1 MADDDRAASFVLRQ
15 PTYCTF
21 IQQHVVSQLPSK
33 PNSVRL
39 ITLIAALGG
48 FISPIAALAWG
59 ADGHRVVAELAGSK
73 LSATARSEAVRLLS
87 LEQGATLASVS
98 TWADKVRS
106 PGSGPLHYVNLPE
119 GDCIYSRHRDCPEGR
134 CVIEAIKAQ
143 LAILKSRAPDAERL
157 AALKWVIHLVGDVHQ
172 PLHVG
177 TASDKGGNLY
187 QVRIGNRGS
196 NLHAAW
202 DTELVK
208 SRSGGYA
215 QLLKDVTTTLA
226 LAPVRTDPAAWA
238 AESCGVRQ
246 RAGFYPKDRM
256 VSGDYAAH
264 WDAELVSR
272 LSLASARLAQALD
285 EALSTR

>member
-1 MADDDRAASFVLRQ
+1 M
-15 PTYCTF
+15 
-21 IQQHVVSQLPSK
+21 
-33 PNSVRL
+33 RL
-39 ITLIAALGG
+39 IPLFAALGG

-106 PGSGPLHYVNLPE
+106 PGTGPLHYVNLPDGE
-119 GDCIYSRHRDCPEGR
+119 CTYSRERDCPEGR
-134 CVIEAIKAQ
+134 CIIEAINSQ

-157 AALKWVIHLVGDVHQ
+157 VALKWVIHLVGDVHQ

-202 DTELVK
+202 DIGLIK
-208 SRSGGYA
+208 SRPGGYP
-215 QLLKDVTTTLA
+215 QLLKDMTAKPA
-226 LAPVRTDPAAWA
+226 LAPAGTDPAAWA
-238 AESCGVRQ
+238 AESCEVRQ
-246 RAGFYPKDRM
+246 RAGLYPKDRI

-264 WDAELVSR
+264 WDSELVSR
-272 LSLASARLAQALD
+272 LSLAGARLAQALD
-285 EALSTR
+285 EALGSR